1 MKIGL
6 FGYGKMG
13 KAIERIAEAQG
24 HQIAWR
30 ITRANCAEFTPAKLR
45 EAEVAIEF
53 TRPESAFAN
62 VMACLEAGVPVVC
75 GTTGWAAQ
83 LPDAQAFCQQ
93 NERAAL
99 LWASN
104 FSIGVNLFF
113 ALNRSLAR
121 LMNTRPEYEPSMTEI
136 HHIHKLDAP
145 SGTAITLAEGILSEV
160 ARKKNWSLAPE
171 SATETIQIEAVR
183 EGEVPGT
190 HTVRWQSGVDEIS
203 IEHRAFSR
211 DGFATGA
218 VLAAVWLAGRHGFFT
233 MQDVLFSGARHEA

>member
-24 HQIAWR
+24 HEITWR
-30 ITRANCAEFTPAKLR
+30 ISRENRTEYTPERLR
-45 EAEVAIEF
+45 EADVIIEF
-53 TRPESAFAN
+53 TRPESAFSN

-83 LPDAQAFCQQ
+83 LPDAQAFCQK

-145 SGTAITLAEGILSEV
+145 SGTAITLAEGILAELD
-160 ARKKNWSLAPE
+160 RKNSWTLAPE
-171 SATETIQIEAVR
+171 TAADALLIEAIR

-190 HTVRWQSGVDEIS
+190 HSVRWQSEVDEIS
-203 IEHRAFSR
+203 IQHRAFSR
-211 DGFATGA
+211 DGFAAGA
-218 VLAAVWLAGRHGFFT
+218 VLAATWLAARHGFFT
-233 MQDVLFSGARHEA
+233 MQDVLFSGMRSEG

>member
-13 KAIERIAEAQG
+13 KAIERIAEGQG
-24 HQIAWR
+24 HEIAWR
-30 ITRANCAEFTPAKLR
+30 ISRENRAAFASEKLR
-45 EAEVAIEF
+45 EADVAIEF

-62 VMACLEAGVPVVC
+62 VMACLEADVPVVC

-83 LPDAQAFCQQ
+83 LPDAQAFCQK
-93 NERAAL
+93 NERSAL

-121 LMNTRPEYEPSMTEI
+121 LMNARPEYEPSMTEI

-145 SGTAITLAEGILSEV
+145 SGTAITLAEGILAELD
-160 ARKKNWSLAPE
+160 RKNSWTLAPE
-171 SATETIQIEAVR
+171 TAADALPIEAIR

-190 HTVRWQSGVDEIS
+190 HSVRWQSEVDEIT
-203 IEHRAFSR
+203 IQHRAFSR
-211 DGFATGA
+211 DGFAAGA
-218 VLAAVWLAGRHGFFT
+218 VLAATWLAGRHGFFT
-233 MQDVLFSGARHEA
+233 MQDVLFSGMRDEG